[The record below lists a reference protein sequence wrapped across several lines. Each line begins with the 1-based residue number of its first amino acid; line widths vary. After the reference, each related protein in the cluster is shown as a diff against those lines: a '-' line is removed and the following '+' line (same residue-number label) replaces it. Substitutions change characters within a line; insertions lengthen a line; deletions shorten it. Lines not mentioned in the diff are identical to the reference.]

1 MARITY
7 TEAREKGFRNP
18 AELLAILA
26 SGKNPDGTE
35 FTLPTD
41 VRSSVAA
48 TTSLVELW
56 TDNTLLAATANAT
69 SAWMDVSAR
78 AELRIGRTAAGGT
91 YAFEVDWARANPG
104 AGAADITEVVVVA
117 NNTTVVKP
125 VGMAWARFRARNTD
139 AVTAFTAHRT
149 VVSGR

>member
-7 TEAREKGFRNP
+7 SDAREKGFRNP

-26 SGKNPDGTE
+26 SAKNPDGTD
-35 FTLPTD
+35 FTLPTA
-41 VRSSVAA
+41 VVSSVAA
-48 TTSLVELW
+48 ATALAELW
-56 TDNTLLAATANAT
+56 TDATLIAANANAT
-69 SAWMDVSAR
+69 SAWMDVSTR
-78 AELRIGRTAAGGT
+78 DELRIGRTTAGGT
-91 YAFEVDWARANPG
+91 YAFEVDWARADPG

-117 NNTTVVKP
+117 NNTTVNKP